1 MSTTTTEQIQR
12 IEAALG
18 KARVSDANPC
28 GAVVTAE
35 TDGTWTIAD
44 DWMSENYATFYGAL
58 EAAKVWA
65 KYTWGSILED

>member
-1 MSTTTTEQIQR
+1 MSTAEQIQR

-44 DWMSENYATFYGAL
+44 DWVSENYQTFYGAL
-58 EAAKVWA
+58 QAAKMWA
-65 KYTWGSILED
+65 GYTPGSVLEG

>member
-1 MSTTTTEQIQR
+1 MNDAAEQIQR

-18 KARVSDANPC
+18 TARVSAANPC

-44 DWMSENYATFYGAL
+44 DWVSENYATFYGAL
-58 EAAKVWA
+58 QAAEVWA
-65 KYTWGSILED
+65 NCTPGSILEY

>member
-1 MSTTTTEQIQR
+1 MSTAEQIQR

-35 TDGTWTIAD
+35 SNGTWTIAD
-44 DWMSENYATFYGAL
+44 DWFSENYQTFYGAL
-58 EAAKVWA
+58 QAAKMWA
-65 KYTWGSILED
+65 GYTPGSILED

>member
-1 MSTTTTEQIQR
+1 MSSKTEQIQR

-18 KARVSDANPC
+18 TARVSDANPC

-44 DWMSENYATFYGAL
+44 DWISENYQTFYGAL
-58 EAAKVWA
+58 QAAKMWA
-65 KYTWGSILED
+65 GYTPGTILED

>member
-1 MSTTTTEQIQR
+1 MSTAEQIQR

-18 KARVSDANPC
+18 TARVSDANPC

-44 DWMSENYATFYGAL
+44 DWVSENYATFYGAL

-65 KYTWGSILED
+65 SYAPGSVCEY

>member
-1 MSTTTTEQIQR
+1 MTTTEQIQR

-18 KARVSDANPC
+18 KARVSEANPC
-28 GAVVTAE
+28 GAVVTVGAN
-35 TDGTWTIAD
+35 GTWTIAD

-65 KYTWGSILED
+65 KCTPGSILED

>member
-1 MSTTTTEQIQR
+1 MNDATEQIQR

-18 KARVSDANPC
+18 KARVSHANPC

-35 TDGTWTIAD
+35 SNGTWTIAD
-44 DWMSENYATFYGAL
+44 DWVSENYQTFYGAL

-65 KYTWGSILED
+65 KCTPGSFYDY

>member
-1 MSTTTTEQIQR
+1 MSTAEQIQR

-35 TDGTWTIAD
+35 SNGTWTIAD
-44 DWMSENYATFYGAL
+44 DWVSENYQTFYGAL
-58 EAAKVWA
+58 QAAKMWA
-65 KYTWGSILED
+65 GYTPGSILED

>member
-1 MSTTTTEQIQR
+1 MSQTTTEQIER

-18 KARVSDANPC
+18 AARVSDANPC

-44 DWMSENYATFYGAL
+44 DWVIENYATFYGAL
-58 EAAKVWA
+58 QAAKVWA
-65 KYTWGSILED
+65 RYTPGTILGG

>member
-1 MSTTTTEQIQR
+1 MSSKTEQIQR

-35 TDGTWTIAD
+35 SNGTWTIAD
-44 DWMSENYATFYGAL
+44 DWVSENYQTFYGAL
-58 EAAKVWA
+58 QAAKMWA
-65 KYTWGSILED
+65 GYTPGSVCEY

>member
-1 MSTTTTEQIQR
+1 MSTAEQIQR

-44 DWMSENYATFYGAL
+44 DWVRENYQTFYGAL
-58 EAAKVWA
+58 QAAKVWA
-65 KYTWGSILED
+65 GYTPGSILED

>member
-1 MSTTTTEQIQR
+1 MSQTTTEQIER

-18 KARVSDANPC
+18 TARVSEANPC

-44 DWMSENYATFYGAL
+44 DWVSENYATYYGAL
-58 EAAKVWA
+58 QAAKVWA
-65 KYTWGSILED
+65 KYTPGSVLED